1 MYKCYFGQNAMPEKM
16 RYVQTE
22 VSTDI
27 YSRLVGI
34 ARSRGTSLK
43 EQMRRALEE
52 FIVRYEGEPEKDPI
66 FSLIGSYESREGNW
80 STRKDWRP

>member
-1 MYKCYFGQNAMPEKM
+1 MVEKM
-16 RYVQTE
+16 RYVQTD
-22 VSTDI
+22 VSSDT

-52 FIVRYEGEPEKDPI
+52 FIVRYEGEPEKDSI
-66 FSLIGSYESREGNW
+66 FSLIGSHKSPEGDW